1 MTRTFKEALLHRRSY
16 YNIDDQVIV
25 SPEKIKEIVETAVK
39 HSPSAFN
46 SQTAR
51 VVILLWEHHKKFWQ
65 IVKDTLLAKIWAER
79 FADSEQ
85 RINASFLAGYGTLL
99 FYEDQSIIRNLEEN
113 FPSFRDNFQTWS
125 QQSSGIQQFVAWT
138 MLEDAG
144 LGASLQHYNP
154 LIDQETAETWDIN
167 PDWKLLAQMPFW
179 NPVATPWEKEFGPIE
194 ERVKLFA

>member
-51 VVILLWEHHKKFWQ
+51 VVILLGEHHKKFWQ
-65 IVKDTLLAKIWAER
+65 IVKDTLLAKIGAER

-167 PDWKLLAQMPFW
+167 PDWKLLAQMPFG
-179 NPVATPWEKEFGPIE
+179 NPVATPGEKEFGPIE